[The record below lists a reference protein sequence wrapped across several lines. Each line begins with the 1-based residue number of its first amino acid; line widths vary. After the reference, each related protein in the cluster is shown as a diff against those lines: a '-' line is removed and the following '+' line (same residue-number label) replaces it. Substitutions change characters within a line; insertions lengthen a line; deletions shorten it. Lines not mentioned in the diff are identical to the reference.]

1 MIRELHPPRPPWR
14 RRLRAV
20 LFAAA
25 PVLLGGGAAHAETLP
40 GALARAYAGNP
51 GLNAERAGLRVTD
64 ENVPRALSGYRPSVA
79 ATANLGVSS
88 FSGRL
93 GEVGLEGRTRG
104 TLLSRD
110 LGLQVSQNLFNGF
123 RTANA
128 TRQAESE
135 VLGGRETLRQ
145 AEGDTLFSGA
155 QAYMNVLRDTATLD
169 LQRNNVEVLEEQLRQ
184 TRLRFEQ
191 GQITPTDVSQAE
203 ARLAFAR
210 SQVSN
215 AESALQASIA
225 TYRRVIGVEPRQL
238 APGRPPD
245 QLVPATLTAAVQVA
259 LTEHPAIVAA
269 LHAVDAAELQVK
281 VVEGELAPSLN
292 VVGRAGQA
300 YDAEIRGDRAF
311 TASLLGQ
318 LSIPIYE
325 GGEVYARAR
334 QEKERA
340 GQRRILAES
349 VRDQIREAVVTSW
362 GALEAAKANVRSA
375 QVQITSSETAL
386 RGVREEARAGQ
397 RTTLEVLNQQQE
409 LLNARVNLIVAQRDR
424 VVAAYA
430 VAQSIGR
437 LNVDTLGL
445 RAQRYRAKEHFDQ
458 VKDLPWGLRTPD
470 GR

>member
-1 MIRELHPPRPPWR
+1 MSRVRWALQSQA
-14 RRLRAV
+14 L
-20 LFAAA
+20 LLLTLL
-25 PVLLGGGAAHAETLP
+25 PVPASAETLP

-51 GLNAERAGLRVTD
+51 ALNAERAGLRVTD
-64 ENVPRALSGYRPSVA
+64 ENVPRALSGYRPRIE
-79 ATANLGVSS
+79 ATANAGLSS

-93 GEVGLEGRTRG
+93 GEVGTEGRTRQ
-104 TLLSRD
+104 TLFSRD
-110 LGLQVSQNLFNGF
+110 VGLQVSQNVFNGF

-135 VLGGRETLRQ
+135 VLGGRESLRQ
-145 AEGDTLFSGA
+145 AEGDTLFAGA
-155 QAYMNVLRDTATLD
+155 QVYMNVLRDTATLD
-169 LQRNNVEVLEEQLRQ
+169 LQRNNVEVLDEQLRQ
-184 TRLRFEQ
+184 TRERYDL

-225 TYRRVIGVEPRQL
+225 TYRRVIGTEPRQL

-245 QLVPATLTAAVQVA
+245 QLVPATLTAAVQIA

-318 LSIPIYE
+318 LSIPLYE

-340 GQRRILAES
+340 GQRRIQAES
-349 VRDQIREAVVTSW
+349 TRDLVREGVVTAW

-375 QVQITSSETAL
+375 QVQISASETAL

-424 VVAAYA
+424 VVAAYS
-430 VAQSIGR
+430 VAQAMGR

-458 VKDLPWGLRTPD
+458 VKDLWWGLRTPD